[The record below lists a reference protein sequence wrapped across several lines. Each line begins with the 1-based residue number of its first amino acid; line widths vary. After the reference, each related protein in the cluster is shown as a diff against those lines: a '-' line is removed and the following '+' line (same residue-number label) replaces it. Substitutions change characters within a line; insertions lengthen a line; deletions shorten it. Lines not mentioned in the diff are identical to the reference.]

1 MRFFIGTK
9 EVYAAPMN
17 RQMYNDYRGWE
28 LPSNENGADEGYL
41 VEYMDGGKSNH
52 PDHAGYISWSP
63 KEQFENAYTEIG
75 SSALK
80 EPMLQF
86 FQYQHLPENLQKIS
100 KPFGQ
105 MAYSI
110 AATLPRNPERTA
122 ALRKLLEAK
131 DCAVRAILYKTSDIN

>member
-1 MRFFIGTK
+1 MKFFIGTK

-17 RQMYNDYRGWE
+17 RQMYNDYRKWE
-28 LPSNENGADEGYL
+28 LPEDENGADEGYL
-41 VEYMDGGKSNH
+41 VEYPDGGNNH

-63 KEQFENAYTEIG
+63 KKQFEEAYTEIG
-75 SSALK
+75 SSAMK

-86 FQYQHLPENLQKIS
+86 FQYQNLSADLQKIS
-100 KPFGQ
+100 KPFAQ

-110 AATLPRNPERTA
+110 AASLPRNPERTS

-131 DCAVRAILYKTSDIN
+131 DCAVRAHLYRTTNVS